1 MRRTAIYIYRLK
13 LAAITY
19 VVGLTVVTFV
29 AVIWLGRLPDKYIV
43 PLEYALPAIP
53 AIVVW
58 LRAQPA
64 QRGSPDTPVG
74 QGQRPASSQPGPPAP
89 QPIRKDL

>member
-19 VVGLTVVTFV
+19 VVGLVVFNFV
-29 AVIWLGRLPDKYIV
+29 AVIWLGPLPDKYIV
-43 PLEYALPAIP
+43 PLGYALPAIP

-64 QRGSPDTPVG
+64 RGGSPDTPVV
-74 QGQRPASSQPGPPAP
+74 QGQRPAPPQPGPPAP